1 MISIVV
7 PMMNEEAGLPAF
19 LDTLIPICREIGPFE
34 IIAVNDGSSDTTLDI
49 LMQYQK
55 HHPEL
60 AIVDFSRNFG
70 KEAALIAGLNF
81 CSGFVAIT
89 MDADL
94 QHPPECIPEML
105 AKWHEGYEIV
115 SAVREDRQVET
126 FVKRLTANYFY
137 KIFNKISEVK
147 ILPGE
152 GDFRLLDRKAIDAL
166 LQLPE
171 RARFNKGLFNW
182 IGFKLCH
189 IHHPLRER
197 NAGETK
203 WDYRKLFRFAI
214 DGFIS
219 FSNLPLKIWTHIGL
233 TCSFIAIAYAV
244 YVFVRTLIFGADVP
258 GYPSIIIAVFFMGG
272 LILSGIGILG
282 EYISR
287 VFEETKQRP
296 LYIVR
301 NFLKSKSQEKTQ

>member
-1 MISIVV
+1 
-7 PMMNEEAGLPAF
+7 MMNEEPGLPALF
-19 LDTLIPICREIGPFE
+19 ESLMPICQKIGAYE
-34 IIAVNDGSSDTTLDI
+34 IIAVNDGSSDDTLDMLI
-49 LMQYQK
+49 QYQK
-55 HHPEL
+55 HHREL
-60 AIVDFSRNFG
+60 AIIDFSRNFG
-70 KEAALIAGLNF
+70 KEAALIAGLAH
-81 CSGFVAIT
+81 CSGAVAIT

-105 AKWHEGYEIV
+105 AKWHDGYEIV
-115 SAVREDRQVET
+115 SAVRADRQVET
-126 FVKRLTANYFY
+126 FTKRLTANYFY

-197 NAGETK
+197 NTGETK
-203 WDYRKLFRFAI
+203 YNYRKLFRFAI

-233 TCSFIAIAYAV
+233 MCSFIAIGYAV
-244 YVFVRTLIFGADVP
+244 YVFVKTLVLGADVP
-258 GYPSIIIAVFFMGG
+258 GYPSIIIAIFFMGG

-296 LYIVR
+296 LYIIR
-301 NFLKSKSQEKTQ
+301 RFHRSGIEEETQ

>member
-7 PMMNEEAGLPAF
+7 PMMNEEAGLPALF
-19 LDTLIPICREIGPFE
+19 DVLIPICRDMGPFE

-49 LMQYQK
+49 LVQYQQK
-55 HHPEL
+55 IPEL
-60 AIVDFSRNFG
+60 AIVDLSRNFG
-70 KEAALIAGLNF
+70 KEAALIAGLAH
-81 CSGFVAIT
+81 CSGAVAIT

-94 QHPPECIPEML
+94 QHPPEYIPEML
-105 AKWHEGYEIV
+105 GKWHDGYEIV
-115 SAVREDRQVET
+115 SAVREDRQIET
-126 FVKRLTANYFY
+126 FTKRLTATYFY

-147 ILPGE
+147 IMQGE

-166 LQLPE
+166 LTLPE

-182 IGFKLCH
+182 IGFRLCH
-189 IHHPLRER
+189 IYHPLRER
-197 NAGETK
+197 SAGETK
-203 WDYRKLFRFAI
+203 WDYRKLLRFAI

-219 FSNLPLKIWTHIGL
+219 FSSLPLKIWTHIGL
-233 TCSFIAIAYAV
+233 MCSFSAIVYAI
-244 YVFVRTLIFGADVP
+244 YVFIKTLIIGSEIP
-258 GYPSIIIAVFFMGG
+258 GYPTIIIAIFFMGG

-287 VFEETKQRP
+287 IFEETKQRP

-301 NFLKSKSQEKTQ
+301 QFHRPETEEEK